1 MFQQKYSGLVCR
13 RVFAAALLATLFAT
27 LSAALLA
34 TVSPTLTAAA
44 PALAGAQTGAG
55 AAAPHAAPGDP
66 FVDPLDGEAVMHAD
80 TTKRPLMAVALAGQ
94 RLIAVGMRGLIVGS
108 SDGGKTWSQA
118 QAPVRSDLLAL
129 SFPDAEHGWITGHD
143 GVILHS
149 ADGGRTWNKQFDGR
163 AAQQALIDHYKTR
176 IAAGE
181 AALKPYLDQLLLNYK
196 AGPSLPLIGVWFKDA
211 LHGIAVGPFGMAI
224 ATDDGGKHWAP
235 MLERIENPGFLHLQS
250 ISEVAG
256 DVFIAAEKGTIFKL
270 DHDTGVFRPVE
281 TGYAGSLFGV
291 TGNGDVLIA
300 YGLKGTVYRSLD
312 HGASWTRVDSPLHGL
327 VTAAAYVAQKR
338 AFVLVTAA
346 GEVALADE
354 TAHEFHVL
362 KATRPVAATGVQP
375 RSAHEIVVCGLD
387 GVHAVALP

>member
-1 MFQQKYSGLVCR
+1 MFQQKYPGLAWR
-13 RVFAAALLATLFAT
+13 RAFVAALLGTLLATLTAT
-27 LSAALLA
+27 A
-34 TVSPTLTAAA
+34 TAAA
-44 PALAGAQTGAG
+44 AAAAAAAALAGAQTSVG
-55 AAAPHAAPGDP
+55 AALPNTAPSDP
-66 FVDPLDGEAVMHAD
+66 FIDPLDAAAVMHPDLA
-80 TTKRPLMAVALAGQ
+80 KRPLMSVVRVGQ

-108 SDGGKTWSQA
+108 SDGGKTWSQV

-129 SFPDAEHGWITGHD
+129 SFPDTGHGWIAGHD

-163 AAQQALIDHYKTR
+163 VAQKTLIDNYRTR
-176 IAAGE
+176 IAAGD

-196 AGPSLPLIGVWFKDA
+196 AGPSLPLLGVWFKDA

-224 ATDDGGKHWAP
+224 VTDDGGKHWAP
-235 MLERIENPGFLHLQS
+235 MLERIENPAFLHLQA

-270 DHDTGVFRPVE
+270 DQSTGVFRPVE

-291 TGNGDVLIA
+291 TGNDNVLIA
-300 YGLKGTVYRSLD
+300 YGLKGTVYRSAD
-312 HGASWTRVDSPLHGL
+312 RGASWTRVDSPLHGL
-327 VTAAAYVAQKR
+327 VTAAAYVAQRR

-346 GEVALADE
+346 GEIALADE
-354 TAHEFHVL
+354 TAREIHVL
-362 KATRPVAATGVQP
+362 KAGRPVAATGVQP
-375 RSAHEIVVCGLD
+375 RSAHEIVLSGLD